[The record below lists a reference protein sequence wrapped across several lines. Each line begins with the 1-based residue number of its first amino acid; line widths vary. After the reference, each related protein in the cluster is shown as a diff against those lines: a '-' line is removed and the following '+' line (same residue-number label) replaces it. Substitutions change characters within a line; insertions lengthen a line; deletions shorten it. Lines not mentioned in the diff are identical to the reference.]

1 MPNIASVLKAEIAR
15 LARKEVRAEVDG
27 LKKTVARQKAEIAEL
42 KRRQQALEQELKR
55 ASRTS
60 PKRATAE
67 RQPDGEPANFRFNAK
82 GLASNRQRLGLSA
95 ADYGLLVGTT
105 GQSVYAWEAGK
116 SRPRQSHVAVM
127 ASLRGIGKREAA
139 ARLAEL
145 KAAKQMAP

>member
-55 ASRTS
+55 ASRPS

-67 RQPDGEPANFRFNAK
+67 QPDGEPANFRFNAK
-82 GLASNRQRLGLSA
+82 GLVSNRQRLGLSA

-145 KAAKQMAP
+145 KAAK

>member
-55 ASRTS
+55 ASRPS

-67 RQPDGEPANFRFNAK
+67 QQPNGEPANFRFSAK
-82 GLASNRQRLGLSA
+82 GLASNRQRLQLSA

-105 GQSVYAWEAGK
+105 DQSIYNWEAGK
-116 SRPRQSHVAVM
+116 SKPRPDSMARVA
-127 ASLRGIGKREAA
+127 ALRTMGKREVA
-139 ARLAEL
+139 ARLEEL
-145 KAAKQMAP
+145 KAAA